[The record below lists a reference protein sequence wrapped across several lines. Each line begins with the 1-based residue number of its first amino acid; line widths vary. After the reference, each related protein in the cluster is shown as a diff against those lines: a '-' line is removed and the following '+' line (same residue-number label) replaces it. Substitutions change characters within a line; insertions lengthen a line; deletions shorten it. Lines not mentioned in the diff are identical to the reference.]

1 MKAIVIEGAQ
11 GASEYQFGDK
21 LVIEKFNS
29 SQESKWGVYP
39 AGGCGNIFH
48 VLDSLASLAKKDY
61 MCDHIETDILICYDT
76 TVNSRLREDFL
87 ADYNEWITNQFQA
100 ELNGLERVIRFHLV
114 SYYCFED
121 CLLLSN
127 NLLLWVYSE
136 NRRKKIDGMLLNS
149 LKEYRNIHLDFISKG
164 ITEKVVFSRFRKNYR
179 NLEAWFK
186 SRGSGDITTASMEQI
201 AGKLLLDLTLNS
213 YFRTDK
219 KRLSRCWLYTC
230 YIDCK
235 LDKVYQAYL
244 ERVDDPDIKRRLE
257 ERECG
262 LFYAKLDSQEKIE
275 CLIESS
281 AMLSDIINNNSWLL
295 Q

>member
-11 GASEYQFGDK
+11 GASEYQFWDK

-149 LKEYRNIHLDFISKG
+149 LKEYKKAKLRNIFSGLTGGGIIRQRACFWEIPLTACVTSLMNFI
-164 ITEKVVFSRFRKNYR
+164 RKNSMR
-179 NLEAWFK
+179 TELLNGLTGNKPNTK
-186 SRGSGDITTASMEQI
+186 SFLVMQTAITPAPSRTKNCAAIQI
-201 AGKLLLDLTLNS
+201 S
-213 YFRTDK
+213 
-219 KRLSRCWLYTC
+219 
-230 YIDCK
+230 
-235 LDKVYQAYL
+235 
-244 ERVDDPDIKRRLE
+244 
-257 ERECG
+257 
-262 LFYAKLDSQEKIE
+262 
-275 CLIESS
+275 
-281 AMLSDIINNNSWLL
+281 
-295 Q
+295 